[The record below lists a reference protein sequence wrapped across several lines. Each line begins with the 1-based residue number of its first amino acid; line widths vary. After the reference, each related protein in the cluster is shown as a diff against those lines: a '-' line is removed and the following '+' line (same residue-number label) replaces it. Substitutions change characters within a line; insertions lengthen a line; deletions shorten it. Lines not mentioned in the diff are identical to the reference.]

1 MSKQFPIL
9 VKHDKL
15 FENIKMKKNR
25 LGIFISSKG
34 KSTIYKGN
42 SLSKNPPKSS
52 QPVIKRVE
60 LVNVTILQK

>member
-25 LGIFISSKG
+25 LGIYLFLQKG
-34 KSTIYKGN
+34 KVQYTK
-42 SLSKNPPKSS
+42 
-52 QPVIKRVE
+52 VI
-60 LVNVTILQK
+60 L

>member
-15 FENIKMKKNR
+15 FENIKMKKKSSWH
-25 LGIFISSKG
+25 IFISSKG

-60 LVNVTILQK
+60 LVNVTIL